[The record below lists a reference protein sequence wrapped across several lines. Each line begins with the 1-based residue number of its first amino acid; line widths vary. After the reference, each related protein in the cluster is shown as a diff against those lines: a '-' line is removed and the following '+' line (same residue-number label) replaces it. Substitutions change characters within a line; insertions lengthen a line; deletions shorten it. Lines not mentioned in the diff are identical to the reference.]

1 MPVYNAG
8 LYLKEALDSIL
19 NQTYSNFEIHI
30 FNDGSTDNSREIII
44 SYEDPRIIFH
54 DSCENKGYVYH
65 LNRGIS
71 LARGEYIAR
80 CDADDYCT
88 PDRFQLQ
95 VEFLNH
101 NLDHGLCGSWMKTI
115 GNDRI
120 YKFAETHEE
129 IVNAM
134 INENPMAHPV
144 VMIRKD
150 VLKSNNIYY
159 EQEYMPAED
168 YKMWATLMYH
178 TKLYNIPKVLL
189 HYRQHPEQISQRK
202 AEQQKLNMVKIQV
215 YQFQRLC
222 SGLSDKDLQ
231 ILESILLWKFNGSRE
246 FVNEAKRIFEEI
258 LISNNEKKQLDSTV
272 LKKKISGI
280 WYLICKRSTRPIGSS
295 ILRIYKSIPKDFY
308 SYSKHL
314 KLSFFFV
321 KERS

>member
-1 MPVYNAG
+1 MISVLMPVYNAG

-246 FVNEAKRIFEEI
+246 
-258 LISNNEKKQLDSTV
+258 
-272 LKKKISGI
+272 
-280 WYLICKRSTRPIGSS
+280 
-295 ILRIYKSIPKDFY
+295 
-308 SYSKHL
+308 
-314 KLSFFFV
+314 
-321 KERS
+321 